1 MTTLKDIAIHAKVS
15 PSTVS
20 RVLNN
25 DETLSVTEETR
36 KNILQVA
43 KELNYIPVK
52 KRGTTK
58 SDKRTKKIKI
68 GIVLS
73 QSFEEELS
81 DPYFLPIRQGI
92 ESECEK
98 QGSIDVEILRL
109 EKMNSSRVRSDI
121 DGLIV
126 IGRVNPEY
134 IKELGIEMDH
144 TVYIDYCPD
153 ENKYDSV
160 IIDFKKATDAIL
172 DHLFEIGYDRIG
184 YIGGNSL
191 EHFTN
196 QKLELKDYRQI
207 IFEERMKKQ
216 EVYNVQDI
224 HIGEFSLIEGYE
236 LMKAA
241 LEKGNLPNA
250 FFIASDSMAIGA
262 LRALQE
268 AELRVPEDVAIV
280 SFNDIEM
287 AKYASIPLTTVRV
300 YTEEMGRMGVKLL
313 LDRIGGREVPL
324 KVVVP
329 TGLIIRESCGSNIK
343 K

>member
-36 KNILQVA
+36 KNILQIA

-92 ESECEK
+92 EKECEK

-134 IKELGIEMDH
+134 IKKLGIEMDH
-144 TVYIDYCPD
+144 TVYIDHCPD

-160 IIDFKKATDAIL
+160 IIDFKKATDTIL
-172 DHLFEIGYDRIG
+172 DHLFAIGYERIG
-184 YIGGNSL
+184 YIGGSSL
-191 EHFTN
+191 EHFTD
-196 QKLELKDYRQI
+196 KRLVVKDYRQI

-241 LEKGNLPNA
+241 LKKGNLPNA
-250 FFIASDSMAIGA
+250 FFIASDSMAIGV

-287 AKYASIPLTTVRV
+287 AEYASIPLTTVRV
-300 YTEEMGRMGVKLL
+300 YTEEMGRTGVKLL
-313 LDRIGGREVPL
+313 LDRIGGRKVPL
-324 KVVVP
+324 KVVV
-329 TGLIIRESCGSNIK
+329 TTELIIRESCGSKIK